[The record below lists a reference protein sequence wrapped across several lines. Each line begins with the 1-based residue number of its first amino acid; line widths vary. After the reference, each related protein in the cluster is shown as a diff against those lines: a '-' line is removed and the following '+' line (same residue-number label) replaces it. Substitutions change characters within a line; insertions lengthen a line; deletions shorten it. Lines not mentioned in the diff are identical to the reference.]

1 MLATETSPR
10 LENDRFDSPN
20 ERGSESRLRLA
31 GPRETFEKND
41 ASFLANHRSSLNAP
55 FRAASRVAAVAGRA
69 RRFRV

>member
-31 GPRETFEKND
+31 GPRETFSKKTTRR
-41 ASFLANHRSSLNAP
+41 FLANHRSSLNAP
-55 FRAASRVAAVAGRA
+55 FRAAAARRGGRGTRAAAV
-69 RRFRV
+69 